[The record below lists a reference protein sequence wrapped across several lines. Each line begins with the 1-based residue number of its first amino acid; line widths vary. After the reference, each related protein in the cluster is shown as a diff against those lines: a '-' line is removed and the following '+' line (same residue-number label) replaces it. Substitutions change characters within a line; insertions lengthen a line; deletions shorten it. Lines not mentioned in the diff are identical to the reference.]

1 MSIQR
6 EPARLAMIQLRK
18 VAEQQTVEPTKIPSK
33 GLLSPKKMVKSNV
46 NQDRKTEAARVLD
59 IMKAV
64 REAMSGEV

>member
-18 VAEQQTVEPTKIPSK
+18 VAEQQTAEPTKMPNK
-33 GLLSPKKMVKSNV
+33 GLLSPKKMVNSNAS
-46 NQDRKTEAARVLD
+46 QERKTEAARVLD

-64 REAMSGEV
+64 RESMSGEV

>member
-18 VAEQQTVEPTKIPSK
+18 VAEQQPAEPTKTQSK
-33 GLLSPKKMVKSNV
+33 GLLTPKKMINPNA
-46 NQDRKTEAARVLD
+46 NQERKTEAARVLD

-64 REAMSGEV
+64 RESMSGEV

>member
-18 VAEQQTVEPTKIPSK
+18 VAEQQNVEPTKVPSK
-33 GLLSPKKMVKSNV
+33 GLLSPTKMVKSNV

-59 IMKAV
+59 IMKTV